1 MALYAI
7 GDLHFSPNNSKPMDI
22 FGWGDHRQK
31 ILQSWKEQVEEE
43 DIVIVAGDI
52 SWAMRF
58 EEAKENLDEIN
69 SLKGKK
75 ILLKG
80 NHDYW
85 WQSLTKMKT
94 AYPDLFFLQN
104 NCYYDDRYAI
114 FGTRGWDVPQSPEFT
129 EDDRR
134 IFERELLRLQNSF
147 ASMPDDDKERIRIVA
162 MHYPPVNE
170 KNQASQVT
178 DLIAQNRII
187 HMVYGHLHG
196 EESFKNLY
204 LGEHDGTNYHLVS
217 ADYLDFKLKK
227 IVE

>member
-22 FGWGDHRQK
+22 FGWGDHRTK
-31 ILQSWKEQVEEE
+31 IIQDWNERVRDE
-43 DIVIVAGDI
+43 DVVILAGDI
-52 SWAMRF
+52 SWALKF
-58 EEAKENLDEIN
+58 DEAKENLDEIN
-69 SLKGKK
+69 ALAGKK
-75 ILLKG
+75 IILKG

-85 WQSLTKMKT
+85 WQSVTKMKKQ
-94 AYPDLFFLQN
+94 YPDIFFLHN
-104 NCYYDDRYAI
+104 NCYCDEQFAI
-114 FGTRGWDVPQSPEFT
+114 FGTRGWVVPQSAEFT

-134 IFERELLRLQNSF
+134 IFDREILRLQNSF
-147 ASMPDDDKERIRIVA
+147 AALPDDEERIRIVA

-178 DLIAQNRII
+178 ELIAQNNIS

-196 EESFKNLY
+196 EDSFKNLY
-204 LGEHDGTNYHLVS
+204 LGEHDGTIYHLVS

-227 IVE
+227 IL

>member
-22 FGWGDHRQK
+22 FGWGDHRTK
-31 ILQSWKEQVEEE
+31 IIQDWNERVCDD
-43 DIVIVAGDI
+43 DIVILAGDI
-52 SWAMRF
+52 SWALKF

-69 SLKGKK
+69 ALAGKK
-75 ILLKG
+75 IILKG

-85 WQSLTKMKT
+85 WQSVTKMKKQ
-94 AYPDLFFLQN
+94 YPDIFFLHN
-104 NCYYDDRYAI
+104 NCYCDEQFVI
-114 FGTRGWDVPQSPEFT
+114 FGTRGWVVPQSAEFT

-134 IFERELLRLQNSF
+134 IFDREILRLQNSF
-147 ASMPDDDKERIRIVA
+147 AALPDEEERIRIVA

-170 KNQASQVT
+170 KNQSSKVT
-178 DLIAQNRII
+178 ELIAQNNIS

-196 EESFKNLY
+196 EDSFKNLY
-204 LGEHDGTNYHLVS
+204 LGEHDGTIYHLVS

-227 IVE
+227 IL

>member
-69 SLKGKK
+69 SLRGKK

-85 WQSLTKMKT
+85 WQSLTKMKK

-114 FGTRGWDVPQSPEFT
+114 FGTRGWVVPQSAEFT

-178 DLIAQNRII
+178 ELIAQNKIR

>member
-7 GDLHFSPNNSKPMDI
+7 GDLHFSPNDSKPMDI
-22 FGWGDHRQK
+22 FGWGDHRTK
-31 ILQSWKEQVEEE
+31 IIRSWEEQVKED

-52 SWAMRF
+52 SWALKF
-58 EEAKENLDEIN
+58 DEAREDLDEID

-80 NHDYW
+80 NHDFW
-85 WQSLTKMKT
+85 WQSLTKMKK
-94 AYPDLFFLQN
+94 AYPEMMFLQN
-104 NCYYDDRYAI
+104 NCYFDDRYAI
-114 FGTRGWDVPQSPEFT
+114 FGTRGWVVPQSAEFT

-134 IFERELLRLQNSF
+134 IFERELMRLKNSF
-147 ASMPDDDKERIRIVA
+147 AALPDDGIERTRIVA

-170 KNQASQVT
+170 KNQESDVT
-178 DLIAQNRII
+178 SLIAQHHIA

-204 LGEHDGTNYHLVS
+204 EGEHDGTMFHLVS

-227 IVE
+227 IAD

>member
-22 FGWGDHRQK
+22 FGWGDHREK
-31 ILQSWKEQVEEE
+31 ILRDWNERISEE
-43 DIVIVAGDI
+43 DVVIVAGDI
-52 SWAMRF
+52 SWALKF

-69 SLKGKK
+69 AQKGKK

-85 WQSLTKMKT
+85 WQSLTKMKK
-94 AYPDLFFLQN
+94 AYPELFFLQN
-104 NCYYDDRYAI
+104 NCYCDEKYII
-114 FGTRGWDVPQSPEFT
+114 FGARGWVVPQSVDFT
-129 EDDRR
+129 QDDQR

-147 ASMPDDDKERIRIVA
+147 DSCKESGDRMRILA

-170 KNQASQVT
+170 KNQESPIT
-178 DLIAQNRII
+178 EWIRGKNIS

-204 LGEHDGTNYHLVS
+204 QGEHDGTMFHLVS
-217 ADYLDFKLKK
+217 ADYLDFKIKK
-227 IVE
+227 IAD

>member
-22 FGWGDHRQK
+22 FGWGDHRTK
-31 ILQSWKEQVEEE
+31 IIQDWNERVRDE
-43 DIVIVAGDI
+43 DVVILAGDI
-52 SWAMRF
+52 SWALKF
-58 EEAKENLDEIN
+58 DEAKENLDEIN
-69 SLKGKK
+69 ALAGKK
-75 ILLKG
+75 IILKG

-85 WQSLTKMKT
+85 WQSVTKMKKQ
-94 AYPDLFFLQN
+94 YPDIFFLHN
-104 NCYYDDRYAI
+104 NCYCDEKFAI
-114 FGTRGWDVPQSPEFT
+114 FGTRGWVVPQSAEFT

-134 IFERELLRLQNSF
+134 IFDREILRLQNSF
-147 ASMPDDDKERIRIVA
+147 AALPDDEERIRIVA

-178 DLIAQNRII
+178 ELIEQNNIS

-196 EESFKNLY
+196 EDSFKNLY
-204 LGEHDGTNYHLVS
+204 LGEHDGTTYHLVS

-227 IVE
+227 IL

>member
-22 FGWGDHRQK
+22 FGWGDHRTK
-31 ILQSWKEQVEEE
+31 IIQDWNERVRDE
-43 DIVIVAGDI
+43 DVVILAGDI
-52 SWAMRF
+52 SWALKF
-58 EEAKENLDEIN
+58 DEAKENLDEIN
-69 SLKGKK
+69 ALAGKK
-75 ILLKG
+75 IILKG

-85 WQSLTKMKT
+85 WQSVTKMKKQ
-94 AYPDLFFLQN
+94 YPDIFFLHN
-104 NCYYDDRYAI
+104 NCYCDEQFAI
-114 FGTRGWDVPQSPEFT
+114 FGTRGWVVPQSAEFT

-134 IFERELLRLQNSF
+134 IFDREILRLQNSF
-147 ASMPDDDKERIRIVA
+147 AALPDDEERIRIVA

-178 DLIAQNRII
+178 ELIAQNNIS

-196 EESFKNLY
+196 EDSFKNLY
-204 LGEHDGTNYHLVS
+204 LGEHDGTTYHLVS

-227 IVE
+227 IL